1 MPRHKHYTF
10 RTGEQ
15 VLEHAVRHLRATA
28 DALEALA
35 KRDNGARVQLLLDS
49 IAPEQ
54 RRLLDN
60 VERVLEEGSDK
71 LLNTYTQYTVEMPTE
86 FDPPDENS
94 LSGIDVI
101 QWLQSLNEPLREM
114 FEELADNRDSEE
126 ASEAYAALAQQLEA
140 HEMRLSK
147 EYQRTEDL

>member
-1 MPRHKHYTF
+1 
-10 RTGEQ
+10 
-15 VLEHAVRHLRATA
+15 
-28 DALEALA
+28 
-35 KRDNGARVQLLLDS
+35 RDNGGRVLLLLDS
-49 IAPEQ
+49 IAPE
-54 RRLLDN
+54 RRSLPAA
-60 VERVLEEGSDK
+60 VERVLEEGPDK

-86 FDPPDENS
+86 FDPPDEEP

-101 QWLQSLNEPLREM
+101 RWLQSLNEPLREM
-114 FEELADNRDSEE
+114 FKELADNRDSEE